1 MKTIAKKIM
10 KRQKTMTT
18 DDLNLS
24 PEVKAALK
32 DTRDNITAAMDAV
45 ERIEA
50 LYVTQKL
57 SRMFW
62 VSEEVVADVLKE
74 DNIMQIA

>member
-10 KRQKTMTT
+10 GTKAVQT
-18 DDLNLS
+18 DDLGLS

-62 VSEEVVADVLKE
+62 VSEEEVAEVLQE
-74 DNIMQIA
+74 DNLMWVAA

>member
-1 MKTIAKKIM
+1 MKTIAKKMI
-10 KRQKTMTT
+10 KRKTVAQ

-32 DTRDNITAAMDAV
+32 DTRDSITAAMDAV
-45 ERIEA
+45 EKIEA

-62 VSEEVVADVLKE
+62 VSEEEVAEVLHE

>member
-10 KRQKTMTT
+10 KTRSVQT
-18 DDLNLS
+18 DDLGLS

-62 VSEEVVADVLKE
+62 VSEEEVAEVLQE
-74 DNIMQIA
+74 DNLMWVAA

>member
-1 MKTIAKKIM
+1 MKTIGKKFT
-10 KRQKTMTT
+10 KRQGE
-18 DDLNLS
+18 DDLSLS

-32 DTRDNITAAMDAV
+32 DTRDSITAAMDAV
-45 ERIEA
+45 EKIEA

-62 VSEEVVADVLKE
+62 VSEDEVAEVLNE
-74 DNIMQIA
+74 DKIMQTA

>member
-1 MKTIAKKIM
+1 MKTIAKKMI
-10 KRQKTMTT
+10 KRKTVAQ

-32 DTRDNITAAMDAV
+32 DTRDSITAAMDAV
-45 ERIEA
+45 EKIEA

-57 SRMFW
+57 SRMF
-62 VSEEVVADVLKE
+62 
-74 DNIMQIA
+74 

>member
-1 MKTIAKKIM
+1 MKTIAKKLM
-10 KRQKTMTT
+10 KRQAE

-32 DTRDNITAAMDAV
+32 DTRDSITAAMDAV
-45 ERIEA
+45 ERIES

-62 VSEEVVADVLKE
+62 VSEEEVAEVLQE
-74 DNIMQIA
+74 DNIMWVAA